1 MRKSWLLVGL
11 LAVGCA
17 APVANQ
23 PDVSSRPQAL
33 KKAPVA
39 GVWVSPKKQTANDW
53 QVALLPDGG
62 MTVSGPGLR
71 GHGKYKVQDD
81 HTAVGTY
88 EERNGEEPVEGA
100 ESKVKFELDPMS
112 KELSFQ
118 TGIPGD
124 EDVPVRLVPQ
134 DEIEAD

>member
-1 MRKSWLLVGL
+1 MRKSLLLVGL

-17 APVANQ
+17 APTAPKTEVT
-23 PDVSSRPQAL
+23 SRAQTI
-33 KKAPVA
+33 KKAPVT

-71 GHGKYKVQDD
+71 AHGKYKVQDD
-81 HTAVGTY
+81 KTAVGTY
-88 EERNGEEPVEGA
+88 EERNGEEPVEET
-100 ESKVKFELDPMS
+100 ESKVRFELDPAS
-112 KELSFQ
+112 KELTFQ

-134 DEIEAD
+134 E

>member
-1 MRKSWLLVGL
+1 MRLSPLLVGL

-17 APVANQ
+17 APTA
-23 PDVSSRPQAL
+23 PKPASEGRPQPIA
-33 KKAPVA
+33 KAKPPVA

-71 GHGKYKVQDD
+71 GHGRYKVEDKV
-81 HTAVGTY
+81 AVGTY
-88 EERNGEEPVEGA
+88 EEVNGEEPVDES
-100 ESKVKFELDPMS
+100 ESKVRFELDPDS
-112 KELSFQ
+112 KELTFQ

-134 DEIEAD
+134 DEE